1 MQILGNIFNAI
12 IFVSAIGGIFCVLS
26 LFINHI
32 LRCTLPLWFPLCGM
46 ILFCVPFLSPDVFLI
61 SPETQEWLN
70 GFYIACWVWVCGC
83 GILFVYDT
91 IRSIMAKRALKGY
104 QICSNERLNALC
116 LQCAEIVGLKKVPTL
131 YCGTLDNPIC
141 VTGVFRPAIIM
152 SKTVIE
158 KLTDAELSAV
168 FIHELTHIKR
178 KHILLERI
186 YDYVCILNWLN
197 PFAWIAKGDF
207 SLHCETDCGCIALKF
222 SQGKVTETEYAAAI
236 IRLLELSTVQATKP
250 GKGIGAL
257 SFVLTKRR
265 IKRITTKSSKIRD
278 RMITAILAV
287 SLILTVAFSVQ
298 FSREHFYPYPA
309 YHTGTEYG
317 AGYNA

>member
-70 GFYIACWVWVCGC
+70 GFYTACWVWVCGC

-104 QICSNERLNALC
+104 QICNTERLNALC
-116 LQCAEIVGLKKVPTL
+116 LQCAEIVGLKKVPAL
-131 YCGTLDNPIC
+131 YWGTLDNPIC
-141 VTGVFRPAIIM
+141 VTGAIRPAIIM

-158 KLTDAELSAV
+158 KLTDGELSAV

-207 SLHCETDCGCIALKF
+207 SLHCETDCDCNALKF
-222 SQGKVTETEYAAAI
+222 SQGKVTETEF
-236 IRLLELSTVQATKP
+236 R
-250 GKGIGAL
+250 
-257 SFVLTKRR
+257 KRN
-265 IKRITTKSSKIRD
+265 
-278 RMITAILAV
+278 
-287 SLILTVAFSVQ
+287 Q
-298 FSREHFYPYPA
+298 
-309 YHTGTEYG
+309 
-317 AGYNA
+317 

>member
-1 MQILGNIFNAI
+1 M
-12 IFVSAIGGIFCVLS
+12 
-26 LFINHI
+26 LF
-32 LRCTLPLWFPLCGM
+32 
-46 ILFCVPFLSPDVFLI
+46 
-61 SPETQEWLN
+61 
-70 GFYIACWVWVCGC
+70 
-83 GILFVYDT
+83 
-91 IRSIMAKRALKGY
+91 RS
-104 QICSNERLNALC
+104 QTCSNERLNALC
-116 LQCAEIVGLKKVPTL
+116 LQCAEIVGLKKVPAL
-131 YCGTLDNPIC
+131 YWGSLDNPIC
-141 VTGVFRPAIIM
+141 VTGVFRPTIIM

-158 KLTDAELSAV
+158 KLTDIELSAV
-168 FIHELTHIKR
+168 FFHELTHIKR

-207 SLHCETDCGCIALKF
+207 SLHCETDCDCNALKF

-257 SFVLTKRR
+257 SFVLAKRR
-265 IKRITTKSSKIRD
+265 IKRITTRTSKIRD
-278 RMITAILAV
+278 RMITVILAV

-309 YHTGTEYG
+309 YNTGTEYG
-317 AGYNA
+317 AGYNE

>member
-12 IFVSAIGGIFCVLS
+12 IFVSAIGGMFCVLS

-32 LRCTLPLWFPLCGM
+32 LRCTPPLWFPLCGM

-70 GFYIACWVWVCGC
+70 GFYIVCWIWVCGC

-104 QICSNERLNALC
+104 QTCSNERLNALC

-197 PFAWIAKGDF
+197 PFAWIARGEF
-207 SLHCETDCGCIALKF
+207 SLHCETDCDCNALKY
-222 SQGKVTETEYAAAI
+222 SRGKVTETEYASAI
-236 IRLLELSTVQATKP
+236 IRLLELSAVQGAKA
-250 GKGIGAL
+250 GKGVGAL

-265 IKRITTKSSKIRD
+265 IKQIVAKESKLRNRAI
-278 RMITAILAV
+278 AVILAV
-287 SLILTVAFSVQ
+287 PLIVTIAFSVQ

-309 YHTGTEYG
+309 YDTGTEYG
-317 AGYNA
+317 TGYNE

>member
-1 MQILGNIFNAI
+1 MRLFLYLLLAVY
-12 IFVSAIGGIFCVLS
+12 FVFYLFLSITSCVVRYRYG
-26 LFINHI
+26 FRFAVDPF
-32 LRCTLPLWFPLCGM
+32 LR
-46 ILFCVPFLSPDVFLI
+46 PFLSPDVFLI

-70 GFYIACWVWVCGC
+70 GFYTACWVWVCGC

-104 QICSNERLNALC
+104 QICNTERLNALC
-116 LQCAEIVGLKKVPTL
+116 LQCAEIVGLKKVPAL
-131 YCGTLDNPIC
+131 YWGTLDNPIC
-141 VTGVFRPAIIM
+141 VTGAIRPAIIM

-158 KLTDAELSAV
+158 KLTDGELSAV

-207 SLHCETDCGCIALKF
+207 SLHCETDCDCNALKF
-222 SQGKVTETEYAAAI
+222 SQGKVTATEYAAAI

-257 SFVLTKRR
+257 SFVLAKRR
-265 IKRITTKSSKIRD
+265 IKRITTRTSKIRD
-278 RMITAILAV
+278 RMITIILAV

-317 AGYNA
+317 AGYNE

>member
-104 QICSNERLNALC
+104 QICSTERLNALC
-116 LQCAEIVGLKKVPTL
+116 LQCAEIVGIKKVPAL
-131 YCGTLDNPIC
+131 YWGTLDNPIC
-141 VTGVFRPAIIM
+141 VTGAIRPAIIM

-158 KLTDAELSAV
+158 KLTDGELSAV

-207 SLHCETDCGCIALKF
+207 SLQTDCDCNALKF

-317 AGYNA
+317 AGYNE

>member
-1 MQILGNIFNAI
+1 M
-12 IFVSAIGGIFCVLS
+12 
-26 LFINHI
+26 
-32 LRCTLPLWFPLCGM
+32 
-46 ILFCVPFLSPDVFLI
+46 
-61 SPETQEWLN
+61 
-70 GFYIACWVWVCGC
+70 CGC

-116 LQCAEIVGLKKVPTL
+116 LQCAEIVGLKKVPAL

-207 SLHCETDCGCIALKF
+207 SLHCETDCDCNALKF

-265 IKRITTKSSKIRD
+265 IKRITTRTSKIRD
-278 RMITAILAV
+278 RMITVILAV

-309 YHTGTEYG
+309 YNTGTEYG
-317 AGYNA
+317 AGYNE

>member
-1 MQILGNIFNAI
+1 M
-12 IFVSAIGGIFCVLS
+12 
-26 LFINHI
+26 
-32 LRCTLPLWFPLCGM
+32 
-46 ILFCVPFLSPDVFLI
+46 
-61 SPETQEWLN
+61 
-70 GFYIACWVWVCGC
+70 CGC
-83 GILFVYDT
+83 GILLVYDT
-91 IRSIMAKRALKGY
+91 IRSIMAKQALKGY

-116 LQCAEIVGLKKVPTL
+116 LQCAEIAGLKKVPAL
-131 YCGTLDNPIC
+131 YWGTLDNPIC
-141 VTGVFRPAIIM
+141 VTGAIRPAIIM

-158 KLTDAELSAV
+158 KLTDGELSAV

-207 SLHCETDCGCIALKF
+207 SLHCETDCDCNALKF
-222 SQGKVTETEYAAAI
+222 SQGKVTATEYAAAI

-257 SFVLTKRR
+257 SFVLAKRR
-265 IKRITTKSSKIRD
+265 IKRITTRTSKIRD
-278 RMITAILAV
+278 RMITVILAV

-317 AGYNA
+317 AGYNE

>member
-12 IFVSAIGGIFCVLS
+12 IFVSAIGGMFCVLS

-32 LRCTLPLWFPLCGM
+32 LRCTPPLWFPLCGM

-70 GFYIACWVWVCGC
+70 GFYIVCWIWVCGC

-104 QICSNERLNALC
+104 QTCSNERLNALC
-116 LQCAEIVGLKKVPTL
+116 LQCAEIVGLKKVPAL
-131 YCGTLDNPIC
+131 YWGSLDNPIC
-141 VTGVFRPAIIM
+141 VTGVFRPTIIM

-158 KLTDAELSAV
+158 KLTDIELSAV
-168 FIHELTHIKR
+168 FFHELTHIKR

-197 PFAWIAKGDF
+197 PFAWIARGEF
-207 SLHCETDCGCIALKF
+207 SLHCETDCDCNALKY
-222 SQGKVTETEYAAAI
+222 SRGKVTETEYASAI
-236 IRLLELSTVQATKP
+236 IRLLELSAVQGAKA
-250 GKGIGAL
+250 GKGVGAL

-265 IKRITTKSSKIRD
+265 IKQIVAKESKLRNRAI
-278 RMITAILAV
+278 AVILAV
-287 SLILTVAFSVQ
+287 PLIVTIAFSVQ

-309 YHTGTEYG
+309 YDTGTEYG
-317 AGYNA
+317 TGYNE

>member
-70 GFYIACWVWVCGC
+70 GFYIACWIWVCGC

-104 QICSNERLNALC
+104 QICSNERLNSLC

-131 YCGTLDNPIC
+131 YWGTLDNPIC
-141 VTGVFRPAIIM
+141 VTGAICPAII
-152 SKTVIE
+152 IE
-158 KLTDAELSAV
+158 KLTDVELSAV

-178 KHILLERI
+178 KHILLEHI

-207 SLHCETDCGCIALKF
+207 SLHCETDCDCNALKF
-222 SQGKVTETEYAAAI
+222 SQGKVTATEYAAAI

-257 SFVLTKRR
+257 SFVLAKRR
-265 IKRITTKSSKIRD
+265 IKRITTRTSKIRD
-278 RMITAILAV
+278 RMITVILAV

-317 AGYNA
+317 AGYNE

>member
-1 MQILGNIFNAI
+1 
-12 IFVSAIGGIFCVLS
+12 
-26 LFINHI
+26 
-32 LRCTLPLWFPLCGM
+32 
-46 ILFCVPFLSPDVFLI
+46 
-61 SPETQEWLN
+61 
-70 GFYIACWVWVCGC
+70 
-83 GILFVYDT
+83 
-91 IRSIMAKRALKGY
+91 
-104 QICSNERLNALC
+104 
-116 LQCAEIVGLKKVPTL
+116 
-131 YCGTLDNPIC
+131 
-141 VTGVFRPAIIM
+141 M

-158 KLTDAELSAV
+158 KLTDGELSAV

-207 SLHCETDCGCIALKF
+207 SLHCETDCDCNALKF

-287 SLILTVAFSVQ
+287 SLILTVAFPYNSAENISILIRPIILVQ
-298 FSREHFYPYPA
+298 NMVRVTMSNPY
-309 YHTGTEYG
+309 H
-317 AGYNA
+317 